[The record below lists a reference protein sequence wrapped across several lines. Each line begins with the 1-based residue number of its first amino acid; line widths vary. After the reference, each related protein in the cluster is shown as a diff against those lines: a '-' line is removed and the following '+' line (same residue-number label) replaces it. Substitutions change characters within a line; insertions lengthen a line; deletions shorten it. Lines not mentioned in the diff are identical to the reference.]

1 VLGIKSKETDI
12 QVARSAPAGVTSEA
26 SSFVGSGM
34 KVTGNCVV
42 TGKLKIAGNV
52 AGNVEAEGL
61 ELQESGS
68 IDGDVS
74 APKAGRSEA
83 VFVIAGRVEGTVRA
97 PRVEVRRTGRVLG
110 GIIADH
116 ATIHG
121 KVEGGL
127 EISSRLAIED
137 TAVVE
142 GDVQAGR
149 LTMKE
154 GGHVNGT
161 IVMGE
166 ASKRKKAA
174 DPPMRE
180 IAVVSA

>member
-1 VLGIKSKETDI
+1 MLGIKSKEADI
-12 QVARSAPAGVTSEA
+12 KVARSAPAGVTSEA
-26 SSFVGSGM
+26 VSFVGTGM
-34 KVTGNCVV
+34 NVTGNCVV
-42 TGKLKIAGNV
+42 NGKLRIAGNV

-74 APKAGRSEA
+74 APKTGRSEA
-83 VFVIAGRVEGTVRA
+83 VFVIGGRVEGTVRA

-110 GIIADH
+110 GIVADH

-127 EISSRLAIED
+127 EVSSRLAIED

-166 ASKRKKAA
+166 ASSRRKSA
-174 DPPMRE
+174 DTPMRE